1 MLTILKTF
9 LHTQLVN
16 VYGCMDCK
24 VLAGDIPEG
33 DGDKP
38 MILAAAM
45 VHGQSLGEAVGTSGR
60 YAKVRACERA
70 LEAIDGMSV
79 ADFRAKYHC
88 DCAPAAPKNV
98 KEVDIGTAI

>member
-9 LHTQLVN
+9 LHNQLVN
-16 VYGCMDCK
+16 VYGCTDCK
-24 VLAGDIPEG
+24 VLAGDIPEA
-33 DGDKP
+33 DSDKS

-45 VHGQSLGEAVGTSGR
+45 VHGHSLGEAVGTSGR

-79 ADFRAKYHC
+79 AAFRSKYHC
-88 DCAPAAPKNV
+88 NCAPGASKEV
-98 KEVDIGTAI
+98 KEADIGTAI